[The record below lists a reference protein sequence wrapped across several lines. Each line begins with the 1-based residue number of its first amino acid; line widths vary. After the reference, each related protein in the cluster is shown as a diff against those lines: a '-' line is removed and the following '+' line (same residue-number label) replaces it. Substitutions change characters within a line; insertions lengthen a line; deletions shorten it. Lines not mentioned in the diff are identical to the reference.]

1 MAEMSMYLFNINTKN
16 NAEDVQG
23 QVLERGGS
31 VFYEEFLTN

>member
-1 MAEMSMYLFNINTKN
+1 MAEMSMYSNISTKN